1 MSKIGISFTPSGGSP
16 VYNILFS
23 DFMDNALPR
32 SYSGAATFSQS
43 ASGSSIVTGPAYR
56 DKYIWVIDVMLSKEK
71 ALELDSLFRSWDSDR
86 SQGLPAAVG
95 LIDQTFGPDVTANA
109 IFSTPPSFV
118 RTSPILMGVTFA
130 LSEV

>member
-32 SYSGAATFSQS
+32 SYVGSTAFSQS
-43 ASGSSIVTGPAYR
+43 ANGSSIITGPAYR
-56 DKYIWVIDVMLSKEK
+56 DKFIWVIDVMMNKDK
-71 ALELDSLFRSWDSDR
+71 ALELDSLYRSWDLDR

-95 LIDQTFGPDVTANA
+95 LIDQTFGPDVTASA
-109 IFSTPPSFV
+109 VFSTPPTYV
-118 RTSPILMGVTFA
+118 RTSPILVGVTFA

>member
-32 SYSGAATFSQS
+32 SYVGSTAFSQS
-43 ASGSSIVTGPAYR
+43 ANGSSIITGPAYR
-56 DKYIWVIDVMLSKEK
+56 DKFIWVIDVMMSKDK
-71 ALELDSLFRSWDSDR
+71 ALELDSLYRSWDLDR

-95 LIDQTFGPDVTANA
+95 LIDQTFGPDVSANA
-109 IFSTPPSFV
+109 VFSTPPTFL
-118 RTSPILMGVTFA
+118 RTSPILVGVTFS